1 MEERN
6 KKLLVEK
13 GLAIEMDPKI
23 AEASMP
29 PLRRAVSSH
38 HFFSSFS
45 LHLSVLQGSGVH
57 LLKKDSKRRRTK
69 AEILQQEQ
77 DKLAE

>member
-1 MEERN
+1 
-6 KKLLVEK
+6 
-13 GLAIEMDPKI
+13 
-23 AEASMP
+23 MP
-29 PLRRAVSSH
+29 QRRQAVSSH

-69 AEILQQEQ
+69 AEIMQQEQ